1 MAKPRLIP
9 EQRDIL
15 RCPRHHLQVTACPG
29 SGKTTTLVAVTERWI
44 ADGVDPANILAL
56 SFSNSTVQELS
67 QKLHP
72 EIAVQTV
79 HALGLSLVHQDGTT
93 KKLLQPKQALALLM
107 AAAAHVQKKVQK
119 GFLWSTTTDR
129 RRAKRL
135 DQLKSLTTRDAK
147 LVLGLFDLAVALDV
161 NVSEVVAVRAAQLE
175 SHVRVLVQLHRA
187 YRLLK
192 RKRGLINYG
201 DMVTLARGAL
211 PDRQWPY
218 THVVV
223 DELQDCTTAQMHLL
237 TAIVRQHRPVLRAF
251 GDHHQSIYGFAG
263 AAPFQLGDLI
273 PELHTLPLSTSQR
286 LTQPVAAL
294 ASAVAGL
301 DRDSAI
307 QSEKTGPVP
316 RLLVDHDEVGQQN
329 RVVRR
334 LLKHLCGS
342 RKGESIAVLA
352 RTNAQL
358 RMLAQRL
365 RVHGVDATRLG
376 LVKSRLALRRVQRLL
391 QAFASPGT
399 AEARQAEFSRLLHGW
414 ATDEKRVDSAV
425 KELRKLRCGVSIEGQ
440 YKALCGVYL
449 RLIGG
454 ARENKDVRNE
464 LAAWEPVFRRSQTL
478 DEAMAVGRGPVGG
491 VTLSTIH
498 AAKGREWDH
507 VLLIGVTDGLLPI
520 YHAKVEQARLQE
532 RNLLYVGVT
541 RARKTLRM
549 YHSPFSHHGR
559 AFSESSTL
567 LHPHATWL
575 LKTRAIAMTKT

>member
-1 MAKPRLIP
+1 MAKLRLTP
-9 EQRDIL
+9 EQKDIL
-15 RCPRHHLQVTACPG
+15 RCPHRHLQVTACPG

-79 HALGLSLVHQDGTT
+79 HALGLSLLHQDGATS
-93 KKLLQPKQALALLM
+93 KLLQPKQALALLL
-107 AAAAHVQKKVQK
+107 AAAARVRRKVQK
-119 GFLWSTTTDR
+119 GLLWSTTTDR
-129 RRAKRL
+129 RRGKRL

-147 LVLGLFDLAVALDV
+147 LVLGLFDLAAALDT
-161 NVSEVVAVRAAQLE
+161 NVSDVVASRAPELSGHVRALI
-175 SHVRVLVQLHRA
+175 QLHRA

-223 DELQDCTTAQMHLL
+223 DELQDCTAAQLHLL
-237 TAIVRQHRPVLRAF
+237 AAIVHQHQPVLRAF

-273 PELHTLPLSTSQR
+273 PELQTLPLSTSQR

-301 DRDSAI
+301 DRDSTI
-307 QSEKTGPVP
+307 QSEQTGPVP
-316 RLLVDHDEVGQQN
+316 LLLEDDDEVGQQD

-334 LLKHLCGS
+334 LLKHLSGS

-358 RMLAQRL
+358 RRLDQQL
-365 RVHGVDATRLG
+365 RVHGVDATMLGQVKDRLP
-376 LVKSRLALRRVQRLL
+376 LRRVQRLL
-391 QAFASPGT
+391 RAFAST
-399 AEARQAEFSRLLHGW
+399 ESKDRRQAVCWELLKGW
-414 ATDEKRVDSAV
+414 TTDEQRVDSAL
-425 KELRKLRCGVSIEGQ
+425 KELRKLSCGSSIEGQ

-449 RLIGG
+449 RLTGG
-454 ARENKDVRNE
+454 VRENKETRNE
-464 LAAWEPVFRRSQTL
+464 LAAWEPGFRRCQTL
-478 DEAMAVGRGPVGG
+478 DAALAVGRGQVGG

-507 VLLIGVTDGLLPI
+507 VLLIGVTDGRLPI
-520 YHAKVEQARLQE
+520 YHAKDEQARLQE

-559 AFSESSTL
+559 AFSEISTL

-575 LKTRAIAMTKT
+575 LKARAIAMTKT

>member
-1 MAKPRLIP
+1 MAKLRLTT
-9 EQRDIL
+9 EQKAIL

-44 ADGVDPANILAL
+44 ADGVDPEDILAL

-79 HALGLSLVHQDGTT
+79 HALGLSLLHQDGATS
-93 KKLLQPKQALALLM
+93 KLLQPKQALALLL
-107 AAAAHVQKKVQK
+107 AAAARVRRKVQK
-119 GFLWSTTTDR
+119 GLLWSTTTDR
-129 RRAKRL
+129 RRGKRL
-135 DQLKSLTTRDAK
+135 DQLKSLTKRDAK
-147 LVLGLFDLAVALDV
+147 LVLGLFDLAAALDV

-187 YRLLK
+187 YRFLK
-192 RKRGLINYG
+192 RKRGLIDYG

-237 TAIVRQHRPVLRAF
+237 TTIVRQHRPVLRAF

-273 PELHTLPLSTSQR
+273 TELHTLPLSTSQR
-286 LTQPVAAL
+286 LTQRVAAL

-301 DRDSAI
+301 DRDSTI

-316 RLLVDHDEVGQQN
+316 LLLEDDDEVGQQD

-334 LLKHLCGS
+334 LLKHLSGS

-358 RMLAQRL
+358 RMLDQRL

-376 LVKSRLALRRVQRLL
+376 LVKDRLPLRRVQRLL
-391 QAFASPGT
+391 WAFASTESTDRRQSVCWELIRAWT
-399 AEARQAEFSRLLHGW
+399 A
-414 ATDEKRVDSAV
+414 DEKRVDSAL
-425 KELRKLRCGVSIEGQ
+425 KELRKLRCGSSIEGQ

-498 AAKGREWDH
+498 AAKGGEWDH
-507 VLLIGVTDGLLPI
+507 VLLMGVTDGRLPI
-520 YHAKVEQARLQE
+520 YHAKDEQALLQE
-532 RNLLYVGVT
+532 RNLLYVGIT
-541 RARKTLRM
+541 RARRTLRL
-549 YHSPFSHHGR
+549 YHSPFRHDGC
-559 AFSESSTL
+559 AFSEISPL
-567 LHPHATWL
+567 LRPHGPWL
-575 LKTRAIAMTKT
+575 LKTRPLVLEKT

>member
-1 MAKPRLIP
+1 MAKLRLTT
-9 EQRDIL
+9 EQKAIL

-79 HALGLSLVHQDGTT
+79 HALGLSLLHQDGATS
-93 KKLLQPKQALALLM
+93 KLLQPKQALALLL
-107 AAAAHVQKKVQK
+107 AAAAHVQRKVQK

-161 NVSEVVAVRAAQLE
+161 NVSDVVASRAPELSGHVRALI
-175 SHVRVLVQLHRA
+175 QLHRA

-464 LAAWEPVFRRSQTL
+464 LAAWEPGFRRCQTL
-478 DEAMAVGRGPVGG
+478 DAALAVGRGQVGG

-498 AAKGREWDH
+498 AAKGGEWDH

-520 YHAKVEQARLQE
+520 YHAKDEQARLQE

-559 AFSESSTL
+559 AFSEISTL

>member
-15 RCPRHHLQVTACPG
+15 RCPDQQLQVTACPG

-79 HALGLSLVHQDGTT
+79 HALGLSLLHQDGATS
-93 KKLLQPKQALALLM
+93 KLLQPKQALALLL
-107 AAAAHVQKKVQK
+107 AAAARVRRKVQK
-119 GFLWSTTTDR
+119 GLLWSTTTDR

-147 LVLGLFDLAVALDV
+147 LVLGLFDLAAALDT
-161 NVSEVVAVRAAQLE
+161 NVSDVVASRAPELSGHVRALI
-175 SHVRVLVQLHRA
+175 QLHRA
-187 YRLLK
+187 YRFLK

-201 DMVTLARGAL
+201 DMVTLALRAL
-211 PDRQWPY
+211 PGLRWPY

-223 DELQDCTTAQMHLL
+223 DEMQDCTAAQLNLL
-237 TAIVRQHRPVLRAF
+237 AAIVRQHRPVLRAF

-263 AAPFQLGDLI
+263 AAPFQLADLI
-273 PELHTLPLSTSQR
+273 PEFHTLPLSTSQR

-301 DRDSAI
+301 DRDGAI
-307 QSEKTGPVP
+307 QSNKSGPVP
-316 RLLVDHDEVGQQN
+316 RLLVDHAEVGQQD

-334 LLKHLCGS
+334 LLKHLSGP
-342 RKGESIAVLA
+342 RRRESVAVLA
-352 RTNAQL
+352 RTNSQL
-358 RMLAQRL
+358 RRLDQRL
-365 RVHGVDATRLG
+365 RVEGVEANRLG
-376 LVKSRLALRRVQRLL
+376 FAKDRVPLRLVQRLM
-391 QAFASPGT
+391 QAFASPESV
-399 AEARQAEFSRLLHGW
+399 EARQAEFSRLLHGW
-414 ATDEKRVDSAV
+414 TTDAKRVDDAL
-425 KELRKLRCGVSIEGQ
+425 KELRRLRCGSSIEGL

-454 ARENKDVRNE
+454 VRQNKDVRNE
-464 LAAWEPVFRRSQTL
+464 LAAWEPVFRRCQAL
-478 DEAMAVGRGPVGG
+478 DEAMVVGRGQVSD

-507 VLLIGVTDGLLPI
+507 VLLIGVTDGRLPI
-520 YHAKVEQARLQE
+520 YHAKDEQARLQE

-559 AFSESSTL
+559 AFSEISTL